1 MEQPNQFRSSFNGFN
16 RQDVVRYMEFVN
28 NRHASQVA
36 QLTNELEYLRG
47 KQDTL
52 DAGRVSQ
59 LEKELSAAQ
68 AENAALRQ
76 RVAQLE
82 QQAGQTGT
90 APTESELEAYRRA
103 ERVERTARERANQL
117 SRQAAQTLDQA
128 GSQVEDAAGQI
139 AQLSAQLTEQ
149 LERLQGAMDAGR
161 RTVREAV
168 GAVQSLAEGQDAQ
181 P

>member
-103 ERVERTARERANQL
+103 ERVERTARERASQL
-117 SRQAAQTLDQA
+117 SRQAAQALDQT

-149 LERLQGAMDAGR
+149 LERLQGAMDTGR

>member
-82 QQAGQTGT
+82 QQAGQTGA

-103 ERVERTARERANQL
+103 ERVERTARERASQL
-117 SRQAAQTLDQA
+117 SRQAAQALDQA

>member
-76 RVAQLE
+76 RVAQME
-82 QQAGQTGT
+82 QQAGQTGA

-103 ERVERTARERANQL
+103 ERVERTARERASQL
-117 SRQAAQTLDQA
+117 SRQAAQALDQA

-161 RTVREAV
+161 RTVRETV

>member
-28 NRHASQVA
+28 NKHASQVA

-59 LEKELSAAQ
+59 LEQELRAAL
-68 AENAALRQ
+68 AENAALKE

-82 QQAGQTGT
+82 QQAGQPVA
-90 APTESELEAYRRA
+90 APTGSELEAYRRA
-103 ERVERTARERANQL
+103 ERVERTARERARQL
-117 SRQAAQTLDQA
+117 SRQAAQVLDQT

-139 AQLSAQLTEQ
+139 AQLSAQLREQ
-149 LERLQGAMDAGR
+149 LEQLQDAMDAGR

-168 GAVQSLAEGQDAQ
+168 GAVQALDESQDAQ
-181 P
+181 A

>member
-82 QQAGQTGT
+82 QQVGQTGA

-103 ERVERTARERANQL
+103 ERVERTARERASQL
-117 SRQAAQTLDQA
+117 SRQAAQALDQA

-161 RTVREAV
+161 HTVREAV

>member
-82 QQAGQTGT
+82 QQAGQTGA

-103 ERVERTARERANQL
+103 ERVERTARERASQL
-117 SRQAAQTLDQA
+117 SRQAALALDQV